1 MRSSFLV
8 IRSGFYMLNS
18 SNKNIILG
26 LQLAAALSLFA
37 LPAQAQNAPS
47 QPRGDAGSPPPVPVP
62 LDRGN
67 LNFSPDNIEKDP
79 IKVEKP
85 LATNLPSESQN
96 LSQDDIVFTP
106 EYLIANPAELESLIS
121 QAIRANEVDA
131 LRLLLPLYAQVETRD
146 ESLIDW
152 GNAMIAMNEGRTD
165 EAVVLYRKLIA
176 ALPDNRLLRFQLALA
191 LYRNNEM
198 IAAKEQFQRLRS
210 AEISNND
217 REAIDQFISNID
229 KRDQWSFSGSLSY
242 VRDDNVNNVAP
253 KGTAQSINGFIV
265 RSAREPES
273 AQGVNFSFDA
283 DKKWSVNDNF
293 YASLST
299 SVSGSYYWDNKNY
312 NDVTGRLAVGGGYRN
327 AKLDLEL
334 TPYLQKRF
342 YGFGANGDG
351 ELHAY
356 ANTAGLRLQGSY
368 WLSNRWRY
376 QGALDFSYDD
386 HIKTYNHLDG
396 KRISASNTILF
407 APSQKQYWFAGVDV
421 SYKDAR
427 SASDAYN
434 RYGARLG
441 WGQEWGKGISTR
453 LTGSYAKRY
462 SKGED
467 FFGIKRKD
475 DEFNASLTLWH
486 RALHFYGITP
496 RLVLSH
502 SRISSNNA
510 FYEYDTN
517 KVYLDFS
524 KTF

>member
-1 MRSSFLV
+1 
-8 IRSGFYMLNS
+8 MLNS
-18 SNKNIILG
+18 SPKNTLLA
-26 LQLAAALSLFA
+26 LQVLAALSFFA
-37 LPAQAQNAPS
+37 PLAQAQNAPPP
-47 QPRGDAGSPPPVPVP
+47 PRNDAGTPPPVPIP

-67 LNFSPDNIEKDP
+67 LNFAPDNIEQNPVK
-79 IKVEKP
+79 IEKP
-85 LATNLPSESQN
+85 LATNLPSETEA
-96 LSQDDIVFTP
+96 LPDDAIVLTP
-106 EYLIANPAELESLIS
+106 EYLLANPAELESLIS
-121 QAIRANEVDA
+121 QAIRANEVGA
-131 LRLLLPLYAQVETRD
+131 LQLLLPIYAQVENRD
-146 ESLIDW
+146 DSLIDW
-152 GNAMIAMNEGRTD
+152 GNAMIAANEGRTD
-165 EAVVLYRKLIA
+165 EAVALYRKLIA

-210 AEISNND
+210 AEISEND
-217 REAIDQFISNID
+217 REAIDTFIENID

-242 VRDDNVNNVAP
+242 IRDDNVNNVAP

-283 DKKWSVNDNF
+283 DKKWSLNDNF
-293 YASLST
+293 YASLGS
-299 SVSGSYYWDNKNY
+299 SVSGAYYFDNKNY
-312 NDVTGRLAVGGGYRN
+312 NDVTGRFAVGAGYRN
-327 AKLDLEL
+327 AKLDVEL
-334 TPYLQKRF
+334 TPYVQKRF
-342 YGFGANGDG
+342 YGLGGNGDG
-351 ELHAY
+351 DLHAY
-356 ANTAGLRLQGSY
+356 AGTAGLRLNGSY
-368 WLSNRWRY
+368 WLSPRWRY

-386 HIKTYNHLDG
+386 HIDTYNHLDG
-396 KRISASNTILF
+396 KRVSLSNTFLF

-427 SASDAYN
+427 SDSDAYN
-434 RYGARLG
+434 RYGMRLG

-462 SKGED
+462 TKGED
-467 FFGIKRKD
+467 FFGIKRED
-475 DEFNASLTLWH
+475 NEFNASLTLWH

-502 SRISSNNA
+502 SRTGSNNK